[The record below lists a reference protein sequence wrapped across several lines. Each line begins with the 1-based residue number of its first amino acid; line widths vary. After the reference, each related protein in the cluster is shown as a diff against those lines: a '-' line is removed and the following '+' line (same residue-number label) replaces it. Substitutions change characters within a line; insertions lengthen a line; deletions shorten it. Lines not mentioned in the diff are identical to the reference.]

1 MKSFCRRCLSVLLV
15 CLMMS
20 LLLAC
25 DMAEDENKV
34 TDIKSPTGEAASE
47 IDQDAVSMKIEKIKG
62 VLEKYYMGDI
72 DYDKAMEGIYSG
84 MIESLGDPYTVYFSP
99 EEYKEFSLTTNGNYA
114 GVGSTVTTNSDG
126 NVEFVKPFKNGPA
139 YNAGILPG
147 DIICE
152 INGENALGEEIDSVV
167 AKIRGE
173 AGSSV
178 NIKIYRP
185 KDSEYIDLTVVRD
198 NVEEPT
204 IEYEMLEDDIGYILC
219 TEFDKVTE
227 KQFLDAVDDLTVKG
241 MKALIV
247 DLRDNPGGM
256 LTTVTAMLE
265 RILPKGKLLIYMEDK
280 NGQREEYFSQS
291 SKTVDVPIAVLIN
304 GNSASAS
311 EVFAGCLQDYGVA
324 TLIGTKS
331 FGKGIVQSLI
341 PLGDGS
347 AIKVTTS
354 KYFSPLGRNIHGVGF
369 EPDIKVELDQELKTM
384 IEIPKDQDN
393 QLQTAVNFLKEKIQ

>member
-34 TDIKSPTGEAASE
+34 TDIKSPSTEPAAD
-47 IDQDAVSMKIEKIKG
+47 IDQDAVSMKVEKIKG

-72 DYDKAMEGIYSG
+72 DYDKAMEGIYAG
-84 MIESLGDPYTVYFSP
+84 MINSLGDPYTVYFSA
-99 EEYKEFSLTTNGNYA
+99 EQYQEFSLTTNGNYA

-147 DIICE
+147 DILCE
-152 INGENALGEEIDSVV
+152 IDGENALGEEIDSVV

-173 AGSSV
+173 AGTSV

-185 KDSEYIDLTVVRD
+185 KDSEYDNRTVVRD

-204 IEYEMLEDDIGYILC
+204 IEYEMLEGDIGYILC

-227 KQFLDAVDDLTVKG
+227 KQYLDAVDELTVQG
-241 MKALIV
+241 MKALII

-256 LTTVTAMLE
+256 LTTVTSMLD

-280 NGQREEYFSQS
+280 NGVREEYFSQS

-369 EPDIKVELDQELKTM
+369 EPDIKVELDKELKTM

>member
-15 CLMMS
+15 SVMMV
-20 LLLAC
+20 LLLGC
-25 DMAEDENKV
+25 EMAEDENKV
-34 TDIKSPTGEAASE
+34 TDIKAPTGEAAT
-47 IDQDAVSMKIEKIKG
+47 DLDHDAVTMKIEKIKG

-72 DYDKAMEGIYSG
+72 DYEKATDGIYAG
-84 MIESLGDPYTVYFSP
+84 LIDSLGDPYTVYFSP
-99 EEYKEFSLTTNGNYA
+99 SEYKEFSLTTNGNYA
-114 GVGSTVTTNSDG
+114 GVGSTVTTNADG

-139 YNAGILPG
+139 YNAGVLPG
-147 DIICE
+147 DILCE
-152 INGENALGEEIDSVV
+152 VDGEDVLGMDIDAVV
-167 AKIRGE
+167 QKMRGE
-173 AGSSV
+173 PGTQVSF
-178 NIKIYRP
+178 KIYRP

-204 IEYEMLEDDIGYILC
+204 IEYEMLEDDIGYIIC
-219 TEFDKVTE
+219 TAFDKVTE
-227 KQFLDAVDDLTVKG
+227 KQYLDAVDDLTVRG
-241 MKALIV
+241 MKALVI
-247 DLRDNPGGM
+247 DLRNNPGGM
-256 LTTVTAMLE
+256 LTTVTSMLD
-265 RILPKGKLLIYMEDK
+265 RILPKNKLLIYMEDK
-280 NGQREEYFSQS
+280 NGNREEYFSQS

-324 TLIGTKS
+324 TLVGTKS

-369 EPDIKVELDQELKTM
+369 EPDIKVELDKELKTLV
-384 IEIPKDQDN
+384 EIPKEKDN
-393 QLQTAVNFLKEKIQ
+393 QLQAAIQCVKEKLK

>member
-34 TDIKSPTGEAASE
+34 TDIKSPSTEPAAD

-72 DYDKAMEGIYSG
+72 DYDKAMEGIYAG
-84 MIESLGDPYTVYFSP
+84 MINSLGDPYTVYFSA
-99 EEYKEFSLTTNGNYA
+99 EQYQEFSLTTNGNYA

-147 DIICE
+147 DILCE
-152 INGENALGEEIDSVV
+152 IDGENALGEEIDSVV

-173 AGSSV
+173 AGTSV

-185 KDSEYIDLTVVRD
+185 KDSEYYNMTVVRD

-204 IEYEMLEDDIGYILC
+204 IEYEMLEGDIGYILC

-227 KQFLDAVDDLTVKG
+227 KQYLDAVDELTVQG
-241 MKALIV
+241 MKALII

-256 LTTVTAMLE
+256 LTTVTSMLD

-280 NGQREEYFSQS
+280 NGKREEYFSQS

-369 EPDIKVELDQELKTM
+369 EPDIKVELDKELKTM

>member
-34 TDIKSPTGEAASE
+34 TDIKSPTGEAAAD
-47 IDQDAVSMKIEKIKG
+47 IDQDAVSMKVEKIKG

-72 DYDKAMEGIYSG
+72 DYDKAMEGIYAG
-84 MIESLGDPYTVYFSP
+84 MINSLGDPYTVYFSA
-99 EEYKEFSLTTNGNYA
+99 EQYQEFSLTTNGNYA

-147 DIICE
+147 DILCE
-152 INGENALGEEIDSVV
+152 IDGENALGEEIDSVV

-173 AGSSV
+173 AGTSV

-185 KDSEYIDLTVVRD
+185 KDSEYYNMTVVRD

-204 IEYEMLEDDIGYILC
+204 IEYEMLEGDIGYILC

-227 KQFLDAVDDLTVKG
+227 KQYLDAVDELTVQG
-241 MKALIV
+241 MKALII

-256 LTTVTAMLE
+256 LTTVTSMLD

-280 NGQREEYFSQS
+280 NGVREEYFSQS

-369 EPDIKVELDQELKTM
+369 EPDIKVELDKELKTM

>member
-15 CLMMS
+15 SVMMV
-20 LLLAC
+20 LLLGC
-25 DMAEDENKV
+25 EMAEDENKV
-34 TDIKSPTGEAASE
+34 TDIKAPTGEAAT
-47 IDQDAVSMKIEKIKG
+47 DLDHDAVTMKIEKIKG

-72 DYDKAMEGIYSG
+72 DYEKATDGIYAG
-84 MIESLGDPYTVYFSP
+84 LIDSLGDPYTVYFSP
-99 EEYKEFSLTTNGNYA
+99 SEYKEFALTTNGNYA

-139 YNAGILPG
+139 YNAGVLPG
-147 DIICE
+147 DILCE
-152 INGENALGEEIDSVV
+152 VDGEDVLGMDIDAVV
-167 AKIRGE
+167 QKMRGE
-173 AGSSV
+173 PGTQVSF
-178 NIKIYRP
+178 KIYRP
-185 KDSEYIDLTVVRD
+185 KDSDYIDLTVVRD

-204 IEYEMLEDDIGYILC
+204 IEYEMLEDDIGYIIC
-219 TEFDKVTE
+219 TAFDKVTE
-227 KQFLDAVDDLTVKG
+227 KQYLDAVDDLTVRG
-241 MKALIV
+241 MKALVI
-247 DLRDNPGGM
+247 DLRNNPGGM
-256 LTTVTAMLE
+256 LTTVTSMLD
-265 RILPKGKLLIYMEDK
+265 RILPKNKLLIYMEDK
-280 NGQREEYFSQS
+280 NGNREEYFSQS

-324 TLIGTKS
+324 TLVGTKS

-369 EPDIKVELDQELKTM
+369 EPDIKVELDKELKTLV
-384 IEIPKDQDN
+384 EIPKEKDN
-393 QLQTAVNFLKEKIQ
+393 QLQAAIQCVKEKLK

>member
-34 TDIKSPTGEAASE
+34 TDIKSPTGEASAE
-47 IDQDAVSMKIEKIKG
+47 IDQDAVQMKIEKIKG

-84 MIESLGDPYTVYFSP
+84 MINSLGDPYTVYFSP
-99 EEYKEFSLTTNGNYA
+99 EQYKEFSLTTNGNYA

-126 NVEFVKPFKNGPA
+126 NVEFVKPFKNGPV
-139 YNAGILPG
+139 YNAGVLPG
-147 DIICE
+147 DILCE
-152 INGENALGEEIDSVV
+152 IDGENALGVEIDKVV
-167 AKIRGE
+167 AKMRGE
-173 AGSSV
+173 AGTSV
-178 NIKIYRP
+178 SFKIYRP
-185 KDSEYIDLTVVRD
+185 STSEYIDVTVVRD
-198 NVEEPT
+198 DIEEPT
-204 IEYEMLEDDIGYILC
+204 IEYEMLEGDIGYILC

-227 KQFLDAVDDLTVKG
+227 KQYLDAVDDLTVKG
-241 MKALIV
+241 MKALII

-256 LTTVTAMLE
+256 LTTVTSMLD

-280 NGQREEYFSQS
+280 NGKREEYFSQS

-369 EPDIKVELDQELKTM
+369 EPDIKVELDKELKNKV
-384 IEIPKDQDN
+384 EIPKDQDN

>member
-369 EPDIKVELDQELKTM
+369 EPDIKVELDKELKTM

>member
-34 TDIKSPTGEAASE
+34 TDIKSPSTEPAAD
-47 IDQDAVSMKIEKIKG
+47 IDQDAVQMKIEKIKG

-72 DYDKAMEGIYSG
+72 DYDKAMEGIYAG
-84 MIESLGDPYTVYFSP
+84 MINSLGDPYTVYFSA
-99 EEYKEFSLTTNGNYA
+99 EQYQEFSLTTNGNYA

-147 DIICE
+147 DILCE
-152 INGENALGEEIDSVV
+152 IDGENALGEEIDSVV

-173 AGSSV
+173 AGTSV

-185 KDSEYIDLTVVRD
+185 KDSEYYNMTVVRD

-204 IEYEMLEDDIGYILC
+204 IEYEMLEGDIGYILC

-227 KQFLDAVDDLTVKG
+227 KQYLDAVDELTVQG
-241 MKALIV
+241 MKALII

-256 LTTVTAMLE
+256 LTTVTSMLD

-280 NGQREEYFSQS
+280 NGVREEYFSQS

-369 EPDIKVELDQELKTM
+369 EPDIKVELDKELKTM

>member
-34 TDIKSPTGEAASE
+34 TDIKSPSTEPAAD
-47 IDQDAVSMKIEKIKG
+47 IDQDAVSMKVEKIKG

-72 DYDKAMEGIYSG
+72 DYDKAMEGIYAG
-84 MIESLGDPYTVYFSP
+84 MINSLGDPYTVYFSA
-99 EEYKEFSLTTNGNYA
+99 EQYQEFSLTTNGNYA

-147 DIICE
+147 DILCE
-152 INGENALGEEIDSVV
+152 IDGENALGEEIDSVV

-173 AGSSV
+173 AGTSV

-185 KDSEYIDLTVVRD
+185 KDSEYYNMTVVRD

-204 IEYEMLEDDIGYILC
+204 IEYEMLEGDIGYILC

-227 KQFLDAVDDLTVKG
+227 KQYLDAVDDLTVKG
-241 MKALIV
+241 MKALII

-256 LTTVTAMLE
+256 LTTVTSMLD

-280 NGQREEYFSQS
+280 NGKREEYFSQS

-369 EPDIKVELDQELKTM
+369 EPDIKVELDKELKTM